1 MNIEKLTD
9 LIGDF
14 YNLTGIKTC
23 IYDADENEICF
34 YPQKYST
41 FCSALRKN
49 KKMEEQCIDCD
60 KKAFKKCRTTYE
72 QYTYKCH
79 AGLIECVSP
88 IIFNEEIIGYI
99 VIGQIK
105 NENSRYADTCETLIE
120 NSENLKKEYE
130 SLPIISTEKL
140 NSAINILDACA
151 GYEYLKTLV
160 KNENERTYL
169 KIAKYVRKNLATN
182 LSVSA
187 LCSVFRLSH
196 DEIYTLFRDF
206 FGLTPAEYVKKNRLN
221 YACKILST
229 TNISINEIAA
239 KCGIPDYNYFSK
251 IFKKEFGISPR
262 EYRKSNHLRYK
273 T

>member
-1 MNIEKLTD
+1 MNNKKLIN
-9 LIGDF
+9 LIKDF

-34 YPQKYST
+34 YPQKYSA
-41 FCSALRKN
+41 FCSTLRKN
-49 KKMEEQCIDCD
+49 EEMENRCIQCD
-60 KKAFKKCRTTYE
+60 KKAFEKCRSSYE

-88 IIFNEEIIGYI
+88 IIFDEEIIGYI

-105 NENSRYADTCETLIE
+105 NENSKFADICETLIK

-130 SLPIISTEKL
+130 SLPVISTEKL

-160 KNENERTYL
+160 KNGNERTYS
-169 KIAKYVRKNLATN
+169 KITKYVRKNLTTD
-182 LSVSA
+182 LSVSS
-187 LCSVFRLSH
+187 LCSVLRLSH
-196 DEIYTLFRDF
+196 SEIYSIFRDF
-206 FGLTPAEYVKKNRLN
+206 FNSTPAEYVKKSRLN

-229 TNISINEIAA
+229 TNLPINVIAMQ
-239 KCGIPDYNYFSK
+239 CGIPDYNYFSK
-251 IFKKEFGISPR
+251 IFKKEFGLSPR
-262 EYRKSNHLRYK
+262 EYRKINH
-273 T
+273 